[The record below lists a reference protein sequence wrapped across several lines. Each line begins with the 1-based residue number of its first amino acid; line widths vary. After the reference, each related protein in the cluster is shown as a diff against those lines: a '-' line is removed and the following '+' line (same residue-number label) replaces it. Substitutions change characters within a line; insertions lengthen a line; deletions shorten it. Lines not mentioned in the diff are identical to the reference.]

1 MIYIKTDDNNRY
13 LIRGQLPESLLN
25 EIPSMEEVAD
35 NLYSCPLLP
44 FSSFAL
50 AAYAQKN
57 SSNVQMTE
65 TTKKALQYY
74 IKEAGYPELYLVPNE
89 PSQVFMKIP
98 SIPAYSSLMKDLDAR
113 HRRLNIY
120 SMRQSRL
127 FQLYRTILGWE
138 HEFLPKPRFTEDLQ
152 EYITRELRETQDFH
166 NLFDIKPDELYSIR
180 YGYQMNTEKAMNK
193 LKLHSIADILLS
205 RPRRYEDRKSTV
217 HFHYA
222 PFGLE
227 INVIMKVKSM
237 TTTLDGKQT
246 TIEGVDPDNDKE
258 FRATMYGGYYLQRKI
273 KPDDI
278 IYLKGRKI
286 YKKNST
292 HDKTTFSI
300 NALYTESEVNAL
312 PIAPIYPA
320 SPSNGYN
327 VRVITDIVT
336 EMMERFDGEELFS
349 YVRGSER
356 DFWSSI
362 QSLHFPKDIND
373 YLYSIESLAYYE
385 MVSLQLQFLYNKSM
399 GTTNPGVPKSRVE
412 DGLMTEALSK
422 IPFDLTKGQDNAIN
436 EMIDKMDGNKPADV
450 LLSGDVGSG
459 KSLVATLLSLHVV
472 DNKQQVVIAAPTEV
486 LARQLYSS
494 VTKVTELL
502 ENPPVVEFL
511 SGALDAKSQRE
522 IKKRAKEGDI
532 DIIVGTHS
540 VFNIEYDNLGFVVI
554 DEQQKFGAAQR
565 DKLKHSGRKDG
576 KQPDVLS
583 QTATPIPRSTALA
596 FYGDID
602 LIQIHDKPAGRREI
616 ITKWIKKDAKTALNA
631 RLGDIWQMANR
642 EIEKG
647 NQVFMICP
655 AVEETSQ
662 ENFISTKQAH
672 KIVEKI
678 AGKGMSGMVHGQMSK
693 KKQEEILKD
702 FRDKK
707 FPILIGSSIL
717 EVGID
722 IPQATVM
729 IVLDADRFGASS
741 LHQIRGRVGRNSM
754 QSYCLLVSASETEGA
769 KSRLNALV
777 ESTDGFEIALTD
789 LRTRNEGDILGVRQ
803 SGESNLRFCNFV
815 DHVDMV
821 EPAKAEAQR
830 IFRSPLKEQALIDS
844 SELLGI
850 NRGGE

>member
-1 MIYIKTDDNNRY
+1 
-13 LIRGQLPESLLN
+13 
-25 EIPSMEEVAD
+25 MEEVAD

-50 AAYAQKN
+50 AAYIQKN
-57 SSNVQMTE
+57 SSDVQMTSMA
-65 TTKKALQYY
+65 KKALQYY
-74 IKEAGYPELYLVPNE
+74 TKEAGYPELYLVPNE
-89 PSQVFMKIP
+89 QSQVFMKIP
-98 SIPAYSSLMKDLDAR
+98 SIPAYSSLMKDLDTR

-120 SMRQSRL
+120 SIRQSRL
-127 FQLYRTILGWE
+127 FQLYRTILNWE
-138 HEFLPKPRFTEDLQ
+138 HDFLPKPRFTKDLQ
-152 EYITRELRETQDFH
+152 EYIKKELRETQDFH

-180 YGYQMNTEKAMNK
+180 YGYQMNTEKAMGR
-193 LKLHSIADILLS
+193 LKLHSIADMLLS
-205 RPRRYEDRKSTV
+205 RPTRYEDRKSVV

-227 INVIMKVKSM
+227 INVVMKVTSM

-246 TIEGVDPDNDKE
+246 TIEGIDPDNNKE
-258 FRATMYGGYYLQRKI
+258 FKATMYGGYYLQRKI

-292 HDKTTFSI
+292 HDKALLSV

-312 PIAPIYPA
+312 PIAPVYSA
-320 SPSNGYN
+320 SPTNGYS

-336 EMMERFDGEELFS
+336 EILERFNGSELFS
-349 YVRGSER
+349 YVRGADR
-356 DFWSSI
+356 DFWQSI
-362 QSLHFPKDIND
+362 QSLHFPKNTDD
-373 YLYSIESLAYYE
+373 YLNSIESLAYYE
-385 MVSLQLQFLYNKSM
+385 MVSLQLQFLHNKSM
-399 GTTNPGVPKSRVE
+399 GITNTGLPKSKIE
-412 DGLMTEALSK
+412 NGLMTEALSK
-422 IPFDLTKGQDNAIN
+422 IPFNLTKGQDNAIN
-436 EMIDKMDGNKPADV
+436 EMINKMSDNKPADV

-472 DNKQQVVIAAPTEV
+472 DNNQQVVIAAPTEV
-486 LARQLYSS
+486 LARQLYNS
-494 VTKVTELL
+494 VTKVTDLL
-502 ENPPVVEFL
+502 DNPPAVEFL
-511 SGALDAKSQRE
+511 SGALDSRTQRE
-522 IKKRAKEGDI
+522 IKKKAEEGSV

-540 VFNIEYDNLGFVVI
+540 VFNIEYNNLGFVVI

-565 DKLKHSGRKDG
+565 DRLKYNGRKDG
-576 KQPDVLS
+576 KQSDVLS

-596 FYGDID
+596 FYGDVD
-602 LIQIHDKPAGRREI
+602 LIQINDKPAGRKEI
-616 ITKWIKKDAKTALNA
+616 ITKWVKKDAKVALNS
-631 RLGDIWQMANR
+631 RLGDVWQMTNR

-655 AVEETSQ
+655 AVEETTQ

-678 AGKGMSGMVHGQMSK
+678 AGKGMSEMVHGQMSK
-693 KKQEEILKD
+693 KRQEEILKD

-729 IVLDADRFGASS
+729 VVLDADRFGASS

-754 QSYCLLVSASETEGA
+754 QSYCLLVSASETKGA
-769 KSRLNALV
+769 ESRLNALV
-777 ESTDGFEIALTD
+777 ESTDGFEIALVD
-789 LRTRNEGDILGVRQ
+789 LQTRNEGDILGVRQ
-803 SGESNLRFCNFV
+803 SGKSNLRFCDFV
-815 DHVDMV
+815 NHIDMV

-830 IFRSPLKEQALIDS
+830 LFRSPLKEQALIDS